1 MTDFC
6 VLAATGIAGSDFK
19 SEKWNRPAAMEI
31 RIKGY
36 LIQHAS
42 KSMCFLPVRE
52 GRGAHQD
59 PQANCIAT
67 VPRHHRAL
75 PRASAAPLT
84 QNEAVA
90 GPRFDVE
97 QSQLHTSL
105 LSNDE
110 GSCRR

>member
-1 MTDFC
+1 MITTITILVPLLGA
-6 VLAATGIAGSDFK
+6 VLMLLLPDDERLVRYAALAV
-19 SEKWNRPAAMEI
+19 AAVP
-31 RIKGY
+31 
-36 LIQHAS
+36 L
-42 KSMCFLPVRE
+42 LL
-52 GRGAHQD
+52 
-59 PQANCIAT
+59 AT
-67 VPRHHRAL
+67 YIYFAYGDDL
-75 PRASAAPLT
+75 GAAPLT